1 MNLIKKTKWAA
12 LSLLLFA
19 CQNQAEVPK
28 TEDLNNF
35 QFLEITIPEL
45 QEGYKNGGWT
55 IRDVIAAY
63 SNRIDAIDHSGPQ
76 LHSVIVVN
84 PDALAIA
91 DSLDRVAPE
100 QRGPLHGVPVL
111 LKDNI
116 DTKDQMATTAGSRA
130 LAGSMP
136 LQDSEVAAQLRAAGA
151 VILGKA
157 NLSEWANFRGQMSS
171 SGWSGINGQTKNPYV
186 LTRTPC
192 GSSAGSGVSV
202 SANLTLLAI
211 GTETNGSIVCPSTA
225 NGIVGIKPTVGL
237 ISRAGI
243 IPISYTQ
250 DTAGP
255 MARTVAD
262 AVIALGPLTSQDP
275 RDGKTAANRGKALK
289 DYTPYLKKDG
299 LKGKRIGWF
308 KAAFGTH
315 ATTDS
320 LTLKAIAVLKA
331 QGATIIEI
339 DQINER
345 STGAHSFQ
353 VMLTEYKAGL
363 NDYFASLGPDAK
375 IKNLE
380 DLIAFNKQDSVEL
393 KYYNQAYL
401 EMALE
406 KAGLDSKEYLDHLE
420 ALRKGSRD
428 NGIDKVIA
436 AHQLDGFV
444 APTGS
449 PAWSIDWL
457 NGDNY
462 HVSSSSPAAWA
473 GYPNITVPMGAVH
486 GLPVGLSFFGTAW
499 SEPSLIEMAYG
510 FEQATKARIVPT
522 FRAWDAE

>member
-1 MNLIKKTKWAA
+1 MKNIAYTA
-12 LSLLLFA
+12 LGLLLLA
-19 CQNQAEVPK
+19 CQNTPK
-28 TEDLNNF
+28 ETPTKDLNDF
-35 QFLEITIPEL
+35 KFLEISIPEL
-45 QEGYKNGGWT
+45 QEGYANGSWD
-55 IRDVIAAY
+55 IAEVVAAY
-63 SNRIDAIDHSGPQ
+63 TQRIKTIDQSGPS
-76 LHSVIVVN
+76 LSSVIVVN
-84 PDALAIA
+84 PDAMAIA
-91 DSLDRVAPE
+91 DSLDLVPPE
-100 QRGPLHGVPVL
+100 NRGPLHGVPVL

-116 DTKDQMATTAGSRA
+116 DTQDKMATTAGSRA

-136 LQDSEVAAQLRAAGA
+136 LQDSFLVQQLRIAGA

-192 GSSAGSGVSV
+192 GSSAGSGVAV
-202 SANLTLLAI
+202 SANLTVLAI

-237 ISRAGI
+237 ISRSGI

-262 AVIALGPLTSQDP
+262 AVLALGVLTGTDP
-275 RDGKTAANRGKALK
+275 RDGKTNNSAGKALQ
-289 DYTPYLKKDG
+289 DYTPYLKADG

-308 KAAFGTH
+308 KSAFGRH

-320 LTLKAIAVLKA
+320 LTVKAIATLKA
-331 QGATIIEI
+331 QGAIVVPI
-339 DQINER
+339 DKINER
-345 STGAHSFQ
+345 GIGTHSFQ
-353 VMLTEYKAGL
+353 VMLHEYKAGL
-363 NDYFASLGPDAK
+363 NDYFASLGPNAK

-380 DLIAFNKQDSVEL
+380 ALIAFNQQDSMEL

-406 KAGLDSKEYLDHLE
+406 KEGLNSKTYLDHLE
-420 ALRKGSRD
+420 ALKKGSQE
-428 NGIDKVIA
+428 NGIDQVMA
-436 AHQLDGFV
+436 THQLDGFV

-473 GYPNITVPMGAVH
+473 GYPNISVPMGAVH

-499 SEPSLIEMAYG
+499 SEPTLIEMAYS

-522 FRAWDAE
+522 FRAWDSE

>member
-1 MNLIKKTKWAA
+1 
-12 LSLLLFA
+12 
-19 CQNQAEVPK
+19 
-28 TEDLNNF
+28 
-35 QFLEITIPEL
+35 
-45 QEGYKNGGWT
+45 
-55 IRDVIAAY
+55 
-63 SNRIDAIDHSGPQ
+63 
-76 LHSVIVVN
+76 
-84 PDALAIA
+84 
-91 DSLDRVAPE
+91 
-100 QRGPLHGVPVL
+100 
-111 LKDNI
+111 
-116 DTKDQMATTAGSRA
+116 
-130 LAGSMP
+130 
-136 LQDSEVAAQLRAAGA
+136 
-151 VILGKA
+151 
-157 NLSEWANFRGQMSS
+157 
-171 SGWSGINGQTKNPYV
+171 
-186 LTRTPC
+186 
-192 GSSAGSGVSV
+192 
-202 SANLTLLAI
+202 
-211 GTETNGSIVCPSTA
+211 
-225 NGIVGIKPTVGL
+225 
-237 ISRAGI
+237 
-243 IPISYTQ
+243 
-250 DTAGP
+250 
-255 MARTVAD
+255 MARTVTD
-262 AVIALGPLTSQDP
+262 AVMALGPLTSQDP
-275 RDGKTAANRGKALK
+275 RDEKTAANKGKALQ

-308 KAAFGTH
+308 KAAFGNH

-331 QGATIIEI
+331 QGAEIIEI

-345 STGAHSFQ
+345 STGGHSFQ

-363 NDYFASLGPDAK
+363 NDYFASLGPNAK

-406 KAGLDSKEYLDHLE
+406 KEGLDSKEYLDHLE

-428 NGIDKVIA
+428 NGIDKVMA
-436 AHQLDGFV
+436 THQLDGFV

-499 SEPSLIEMAYG
+499 SEPTLIEMAYG

-522 FRAWDAE
+522 YRAWDSE

>member
-1 MNLIKKTKWAA
+1 MKKVLYTA
-12 LSLLLFA
+12 LTFLVLA
-19 CQNQAEVPK
+19 CQNQSKETAKADLNDFDFLE
-28 TEDLNNF
+28 TTIEDLQN
-35 QFLEITIPEL
+35 
-45 QEGYKNGGWT
+45 GYKNGSFS
-55 IRDVIAAY
+55 VAEVVQAY
-63 SNRIDAIDHSGPQ
+63 SDRITTIDHSGPS
-76 LHSVIVVN
+76 LMSVIVVN
-84 PDALAIA
+84 PEAGAIA
-91 DSLDRVAPE
+91 DSLDLVAAE
-100 QRGPLHGVPVL
+100 NRGPLHGIPVL

-116 DTKDQMATTAGSRA
+116 DTHDQMATTAGSRA

-136 LQDSEVAAQLRAAGA
+136 LEDSFVAKKLRAAGA

-171 SGWSGINGQTKNPYV
+171 SGWSGVNGQTKNPYV

-262 AVIALGPLTSQDP
+262 AAIALGALTGTDAK
-275 RDGKTAANRGKALK
+275 DAKTAASEGKALS
-289 DYTPYLKKDG
+289 DYTPYLKEDG
-299 LKGKRIGWF
+299 LQGKRIGWF
-308 KAAFGTH
+308 KAAFGNH

-320 LTLKAIAVLKA
+320 LTVKAIETLKA
-331 QGATIIEI
+331 QGATIVEI
-339 DQINER
+339 DQINDR
-345 STGAHSFQ
+345 STGGHSFQ
-353 VMLTEYKAGL
+353 VMLHEYKQGL
-363 NDYFASLGPDAK
+363 NDYFAGLGPDAK

-380 DLIAFNKQDSVEL
+380 DLIAFNKQDSLEL

-406 KAGLDSKEYLDHLE
+406 KEGLDSKTYVDHLA
-420 ALRKGSRD
+420 ALKKASQEQ
-428 NGIDKVIA
+428 GIDKVMED
-436 AHQLDGFV
+436 HQLDGFV

-473 GYPNITVPMGAVH
+473 GYPNITVPMGDVH
-486 GLPVGLSFFGTAW
+486 GLPVGISFFGTAW
-499 SEPSLIEMAYG
+499 SEPTLIEMAYS
-510 FEQATKARIVPT
+510 FEQATKARIVPR
-522 FRAWDAE
+522 FRAWDNVE